1 MENTYNA
8 DLVSEI
14 NAEFSEK
21 IVEVAEKAI
30 SAAMDIS
37 SETERVMTMT
47 PKDGYQKKIELIS
60 SADDLST
67 KEKIKAIDE
76 AEDKYSR
83 DLAANAEMCKGM
95 MWAKTGFV
103 LTCIAGSVLMVAS
116 PEGRKIAKSI
126 LKLVA

>member
-8 DLVSEI
+8 DLVPEI

-37 SETERVMTMT
+37 SETERVMAMT
-47 PKDGYQKKIELIS
+47 PKDGYQKKIELIT

-95 MWAKTGFV
+95 MWAKTGV
-103 LTCIAGSVLMVAS
+103 ILTCVAGTVLMIVS
-116 PEGRKIAKSI
+116 PEGRKIAKAV
-126 LKLVA
+126 LKMVA

>member
-8 DLVSEI
+8 DLVPEI

-95 MWAKTGFV
+95 MWAKTGFI